1 MNTID
6 LAIIGLSQEDLQA
19 RLIET
24 LCDRAMTGISYD
36 EDGDPWKGD
45 SRFAVKLK
53 DAIQKRIDAA
63 VDLVADTHITP
74 LLAGKIESFTLQ
86 ATNEWGEAKGAPVS
100 FIEYLTERAE
110 KYMIEPVDSNGKS
123 EAECRRSGN
132 SFYGKGTTRISQAI
146 DKHLEY
152 SIKVA
157 MERALAD
164 AQSQITKSMAEA
176 CKMALAD
183 VQQKLKV
190 TVATK

>member
-6 LAIIGLSQEDLQA
+6 LAIIGLSQEELQA
-19 RLIET
+19 RLVET
-24 LCDRAMTGISYD
+24 LCDRAMSNISYD

-63 VDLVADTHITP
+63 VDEVADKHITP
-74 LLAGKIESFTLQ
+74 LLAGKIESFSLQ
-86 ATNEWGEAKGAPVS
+86 ATNQWGESKGEPVT
-100 FIEYLTERAE
+100 FIEYLTQRAE

-123 EAECRRSGN
+123 QAECQRSGN

-152 SIKVA
+152 SIKSA
-157 MERALAD
+157 MESALKD

-183 VQQKLKV
+183 VQAKLKV